1 MPLTF
6 SDELSS
12 HQPKNYALR
21 ADVVSNTYLTKS
33 KTARHLQ
40 NQNHRAQ
47 AAICNL
53 KY

>member
-6 SDELSS
+6 LDELSS
-12 HQPKNYALR
+12 HQPKNYALS
-21 ADVVSNTYLTKS
+21 ADVSNTYLTKS
-33 KTARHLQ
+33 KTARQMQ